1 MRDGVTLLLRA
12 AAEVLMAFLPAA
24 AFEAEAI
31 VAAEAA
37 IVAAEE
43 VDNAAAL
50 TIDVETIGWEVRYL
64 TFSDVDPVDDAA
76 FLLEEAVVVTAELA
90 NEE

>member
-1 MRDGVTLLLRA
+1 
-12 AAEVLMAFLPAA
+12 MAFLPAA

-50 TIDVETIGWEVRYL
+50 TIDVETFG
-64 TFSDVDPVDDAA
+64 
-76 FLLEEAVVVTAELA
+76 
-90 NEE
+90 